1 MKRII
6 KLCNFILLIICVIIS
21 SLLFINKQYSLNTLK
36 NVFNNLFSFA
46 YIGYDNMTTS
56 SSQNFIKLEQDKYYN
71 DSYSIYTP
79 MKGSVIKVGKDYID
93 IKCENGL
100 VCHFSNIINI
110 NVKVLDVINKDYKLA
125 NFIDYFIFYFIDDG
139 KILSYEQVMENYWF
153 YRC

>member
-1 MKRII
+1 MRGFFMKRII

-100 VCHFSNIINI
+100 ICHFSNIINI

-139 KILSYEQVMENYWF
+139 KILSYEQVMENY
-153 YRC
+153 

>member
-100 VCHFSNIINI
+100 ICHFSNIINI

-139 KILSYEQVMENYWF
+139 KILSYEQVMENY
-153 YRC
+153 